1 MLTTTTIG
9 VTIPSFKEQYG
20 EGRPVDIV
28 LDGTQDFLDK
38 GLEGVTPTSVS
49 IEANGNFAITFNLG
63 IQIIVDPLGYP
74 ELGRE
79 IFLSLQLK
87 GKLFVADEKHD
98 NRTLVFLP
106 KSMSMPHF
114 KVKNG
119 QGDEEFMEQMLVQ
132 SMVGFQLDNIKKKFK
147 PEIIPL
153 KNFD

>member
-1 MLTTTTIG
+1 MD
-9 VTIPSFKEQYG
+9 E
-20 EGRPVDIV
+20 
-28 LDGTQDFLDK
+28 
-38 GLEGVTPTSVS
+38 GLEGITPTSVS
-49 IEANGNFAITFNLG
+49 IEANGNFVVTFNFG

-74 ELGRE
+74 ELGRS
-79 IFLSLQLK
+79 IYLSLQLK

-147 PEIIPL
+147 PEVFPL
-153 KNFD
+153 KNFDNPREFQCIGFNLTDA